1 MDSNNAIDMRITISF
16 GLVFALTLCLAL
28 SSGAQAITGFTEEG
42 ARAQRSLEQQFDG
55 LLDTENLRSWM
66 QRMTAKPQHV
76 GSPHAKANAEFMVNL
91 FNQWGY
97 EARLARYD
105 VLVPMPITRHL
116 EMLEPSSFVAKLI
129 EPGLAQDATST
140 VRENR
145 LPPYNAYSAD
155 GDVTAELVYVNQGL
169 PRDYEVLDRHGIDV
183 AGKIVIARYGGSWR
197 GLKPKLAAEHG
208 AVGCILYSDPRDDGY
223 FQGDVYPEGPY
234 RMGYGTQR
242 GSVLDMPQSPG
253 DPLTPGYGATPD
265 AERLPLEEAKGLMK
279 IPVLPIGYA
288 DAEPLLVA
296 LAGPVAPTSWRGALP
311 ITYHIGP
318 GPVRVRI
325 KLEFSWDVVPAY
337 NVIALMRGSEF
348 PDEWVLRGNHRDGWV
363 FGASDPIS
371 GMVALMEEAR
381 AVGELAAQGKRPRR
395 TIIYAGWDAEE
406 PGLLGSTEWAEH
418 HADELRE
425 KAAVYI
431 NSDGNGRGFLGA
443 GGSHTLE
450 RLVNEVAASVTDP
463 QTGVSVAERLRAR
476 RQVSGNKEADG
487 NGDLRISPLGSGS
500 DYSPFLQHLAIAS
513 LNIGFGGE
521 NGGGS
526 YHSAFD
532 SFDHYTRFQDPGFA
546 YGRALAQVGGRLTLR
561 MANADI
567 LPFRIQNWVFQ
578 VAKYV
583 DEVENLTGTMREE
596 SARHNLLTES
606 DAYTL
611 ASDPRKSFVAPDPKE
626 PVPHLNFAPLRN
638 SLVVLK
644 ERAKAYDAAMQAH
657 GTSLDRQRQQAL
669 NGILMHLERAMSR
682 NEGLPGRPWYRHQ
695 IYAPGL
701 LTGYG
706 VKTLPGVREAIEARD
721 WDEAEAQV
729 EIAAGVLD
737 RVASEVARATEIL
750 QGQ

>member
-1 MDSNNAIDMRITISF
+1 MRSTISF
-16 GLVFALTLCLAL
+16 GLVLVLTHCLVL
-28 SSGAQAITGFTEEG
+28 TSGAQAITGFTEEG
-42 ARAQRSLEQQFDG
+42 ARAQRSLEQQLDG
-55 LLDTENLRSWM
+55 FLDTENLRSWM

-97 EARLARYD
+97 DARLARYD

-208 AVGCILYSDPRDDGY
+208 AVGCILYSDPRDDGF

-242 GSVLDMPQSPG
+242 GSVLDMPQAPG

-265 AERLPLEEAKGLMK
+265 AERLPLEEAKGLAK

-288 DAEPLLVA
+288 DAEPLLKA
-296 LAGPVAPTSWRGALP
+296 LAGPVAPAAWRGALP
-311 ITYHIGP
+311 MTYHIGP
-318 GPVRVRI
+318 GPARVRI

-337 NVIALMRGSEF
+337 NVIALLRGSEF

-381 AVGELAAQGKRPRR
+381 AVGELAAQGKRPKR
-395 TIIYAGWDAEE
+395 TIVYAGWDAEE

-425 KAAVYI
+425 KAVAYI

-487 NGDLRISPLGSGS
+487 NEDLRISPLGSGS

-532 SFDHYTRFQDPGFA
+532 SYDHYTRFQDPGFA

-583 DEVENLTGTMREE
+583 DEVESLTGSMREE
-596 SARHNLLTES
+596 SARHNLLVES
-606 DAYTL
+606 DAFTL
-611 ASDPRKSFVAPDPKE
+611 ASDPRKPFVAPDPKG

-644 ERAKAYDAAMQAH
+644 ERARVHDAAMQAH
-657 GTSLDRQRQQAL
+657 GTSLDRQQQRAL
-669 NGILMHLERAMSR
+669 NEILMHLERAMSR
-682 NEGLPGRPWYRHQ
+682 SEGLPGRPWYRHQ

-721 WDEAEAQV
+721 WDEAESQV
-729 EIAAGVLD
+729 VIAAGVLD
-737 RVASEVARATEIL
+737 RVASEIARATLIL